1 MTGCSQEP
9 RNDEMDELQLQER
22 LSKIKR
28 TIMVLSGKGG
38 VGKSTTAVNIALS
51 LAKRGFSVGLLD
63 VDIHGPSIP
72 KLLGL
77 AGKKVGVVDDDII
90 PIDCYDNLKVISMGL
105 LIADDDTPIIW
116 RGPLKYTMIH
126 DFLQRVR
133 WGVLDYLI
141 IDAPP
146 GTGDE
151 PLSIAQLIK
160 ERASAVIVTTPQ
172 QVATID
178 VAKCITFCN
187 QLSLPIAGILE
198 NMGGFICPDC
208 GKETHI
214 FSSGGGSELATRF
227 NVPFLGTIP
236 IDPAIV
242 MSGDAGEPYMLF
254 YDKTQTAERFNT
266 IVDKLLAAEPFVCA
280 QEPACGA
287 CCGSC
292 QTKAD
297 PAPEQIQ

>member
-9 RNDEMDELQLQER
+9 KNDEMDELVLQER

-77 AGKKVGVVDDDII
+77 AGKKVGVVDDEIV
-90 PIDCYDNLKVISMGL
+90 PIDCFDKLKVISMGF
-105 LIADDDTPIIW
+105 LISDDDTPIIW

-133 WGVLDYLI
+133 WGTLDYLI

-172 QVATID
+172 QVSTID

-198 NMGGFICPDC
+198 NMSCFVCPDC
-208 GKETHI
+208 GKETNI
-214 FSSGGGSELATRF
+214 FSSGGGLELASRF
-227 NVPFLGTIP
+227 NVPFLGSIP

-242 MSGDAGEPYMLF
+242 TSGDAGEPYVLF
-254 YDKTQTAERFNT
+254 YDKTETAKRFNGV
-266 IVDKLLAAEPFVCA
+266 VDKIIAAETDVCT
-280 QEPACGA
+280 QEPSCGT
-287 CCGSC
+287 CC
-292 QTKAD
+292 QTKSNT
-297 PAPEQIQ
+297 APVQIQ